1 MRGSL
6 RREYDVRAQRSL
18 SVSTTAN
25 GEKNGVV
32 TLVERLNIPAVK
44 ERSFV
49 RDALA
54 MLVVVH
60 GEEAMICTHVR
71 VSL

>member
-1 MRGSL
+1 
-6 RREYDVRAQRSL
+6 
-18 SVSTTAN
+18 
-25 GEKNGVV
+25 VV